1 MLEEQR
7 AGCKDGGLRLL
18 NLQFEEVEQFIFEV
32 TLRHIYTGEVIIP
45 EHCALGALTNLAER

>member
-7 AGCKDGGLRLL
+7 CGCKDGGLL
-18 NLQFEEVEQFIFEV
+18 NLHFEEVEQFIFEV